1 MQGLQG
7 ALSGAST
14 GMMVG
19 GPMGAAI
26 GAGAGLLTGII
37 PGIVGRKGS
46 VDPVTG
52 EVTEGSGIK
61 GRRGPDKN
69 ELYARSREIRRN
81 NALREYN
88 TTAAYDWY

>member
-1 MQGLQG
+1 MFGPIG
-7 ALSGAST
+7 T
-14 GMMVG
+14 G
-19 GPMGAAI
+19 I
-26 GAGAGLLTGII
+26 GAVAGGLTGLASSL
-37 PGIVGRKGS
+37 VGRKGS